1 MENTEWLAG
10 RVSIIS
16 NSAGMKASKEQLIR
30 LLESRDVRRRR
41 KLYEYYEHYFQQQ
54 HSARFTIELINA
66 DLGFALVNRQDVKY
80 IRAHC
85 NQWKTAQPETAETKQ
100 HTVEKKSVK
109 KEIWTNQEELKN
121 PIFTGSKLDSL

>member
-16 NSAGMKASKEQLIR
+16 NPAGMKASKEQLIR

>member
-1 MENTEWLAG
+1 
-10 RVSIIS
+10 
-16 NSAGMKASKEQLIR
+16 MKASKEQLIR

-66 DLGFALVNRQDVKY
+66 DLGYALVNRQDVKY

-85 NQWKTAQPETAETKQ
+85 NQWKTAQPETSETTQ
-100 HTVEKKSVK
+100 QAVEKKSK
-109 KEIWTNQEELKN
+109 KPTWTNQEELKN
-121 PIFTGSKLDSL
+121 PSFTGSKLDSL

>member
-1 MENTEWLAG
+1 
-10 RVSIIS
+10 
-16 NSAGMKASKEQLIR
+16 MKASKEQLIR

-85 NQWKTAQPETAETKQ
+85 HLWKTAPPETAETKQ
-100 HTVEKKSVK
+100 HTVEKKSLK

>member
-1 MENTEWLAG
+1 MKYQSKPTG
-10 RVSIIS
+10 SIF
-16 NSAGMKASKEQLIR
+16 L
-30 LLESRDVRRRR
+30 
-41 KLYEYYEHYFQQQ
+41 
-54 HSARFTIELINA
+54 ELINA

-85 NQWKTAQPETAETKQ
+85 NQWKAAQPETAETKQ